1 METWRYQISGQA
13 APADMQCMGCRYSS
27 TSMDHDPESEEDEQQ
42 AGEEEEQQAKA
53 DEVAQNDDAFPLSQ
67 SVSTSKL
74 EFIWLNLIEYL
85 RITA

>member
-1 METWRYQISGQA
+1 MVDICGSQPYGF
-13 APADMQCMGCRYSS
+13 G
-27 TSMDHDPESEEDEQQ
+27 HDPESEEDEQQ